1 MVKEKIKVI
10 LDTDNGDDIDDLIT
24 LYFALASEEIEL
36 LGVVCSYLNA
46 PLRVK
51 QIKHALKLF
60 NREDIPV
67 YIGASKPLA
76 TLHPC
81 PIDHI
86 YCQYTN
92 VLGNETNNDGDGYDE
107 GINFLIDSAKKYG
120 KDLTILEVAPET
132 SLAMAI
138 EKDKEAFKNTSIVLM
153 AGAFYKHENEWNIEC
168 DYEAA
173 SIVINSGLNLTYV
186 GLDVTDLTILE
197 NPYYENMLLKT
208 YNDERIDYLTNCA
221 NLWVNSQ
228 KRHIVLH
235 DPLTLLTLIHK
246 DLCVFNDEYVALIPS
261 VNKDRYY
268 TTITNNK
275 SDNKIKVAKTLNTD
289 KLFEIYETYMRRLIN
304 HE

>member
-1 MVKEKIKVI
+1 MIENKIKVI

-36 LGVVCSYLNA
+36 IGIVCSYLNA

-60 NREDIPV
+60 GREDIPV
-67 YIGASKPLA
+67 YVGASKPLA

-81 PIDHI
+81 PIDI
-86 YCQYTN
+86 VYCQYTD
-92 VLGNETNNDGDGYDE
+92 VLGKDFNNDGSGYEE
-107 GINFLIDSAKKYG
+107 GINFLIESAKKYG
-120 KDLTILEVAPET
+120 KELTILEVAPET

-138 EKDKEAFKNTSIVLM
+138 EKDKEAFKDTKIVLM

-168 DYEAA
+168 DYKAA
-173 SIVINSGLNLTYV
+173 SIIINSGLDLTYV

-208 YNDERIDYLTNCA
+208 YNDIRFDYLTECA
-221 NLWVNSQ
+221 NLWVKSQ

-235 DPLTLLTLIHK
+235 DPLTLLTLINK
-246 DLCVFNDEYVALIPS
+246 DLCVFNEEFVALIPS
-261 VNKDRYY
+261 ENKDRYY

-275 SDNKIKVAKTLNTD
+275 NDNKVKVAKTLNIN
-289 KLFEIYETYMRRLIN
+289 KLFEIYYYLYLLCY
-304 HE
+304 